1 MSKFSDLL
9 NRPLPSNEDAENI
22 TESAEEKEPM
32 EVPEPEDNTEDLK
45 QEDGDDDDDDDID
58 DEVTQLATNAIDDND
73 EDNDN
78 ISDLSDEELAQLDQE
93 LTGGIDD
100 AETEEIELTPEEEKE
115 ADDMMSVAATTVLIN
130 NELNAE
136 EKAQFLESK
145 IDTTIAIN
153 EGLLLESDINE
164 MAMECGLMT
173 EANNYSKK
181 MIIRLDK
188 QARMKQLYALAINV
202 CAAAHGDPD
211 YAKKKKLMKMKN
223 VLNARLDKKYHA
235 QAVKRS
241 KIYMK
246 RLMSSKSK
254 PLAELGKKIQK

>member
-73 EDNDN
+73 EDDDN

-100 AETEEIELTPEEEKE
+100 AETEEIPLDNPVAVLFQLSYYNSDGSEISVIVCNNGEVTFMNLGLPHEVRYLTDSELSNLIEV
-115 ADDMMSVAATTVLIN
+115 MSTQ
-130 NELNAE
+130 AE
-136 EKAQFLESK
+136 
-145 IDTTIAIN
+145 
-153 EGLLLESDINE
+153 
-164 MAMECGLMT
+164 
-173 EANNYSKK
+173 
-181 MIIRLDK
+181 
-188 QARMKQLYALAINV
+188 
-202 CAAAHGDPD
+202 
-211 YAKKKKLMKMKN
+211 
-223 VLNARLDKKYHA
+223 
-235 QAVKRS
+235 
-241 KIYMK
+241 
-246 RLMSSKSK
+246 
-254 PLAELGKKIQK
+254 